1 MTTSTQPV
9 VVNGRTY
16 RRPAVPTVVI
26 CIDGSE
32 PGYIEQAIEA
42 GVAPTLA
49 RFTRTGANLIAEC
62 VIPSFTNPNNLSI
75 ITGRPPSVHGIAGNF
90 FYDPAT
96 GTEVMMNDPKLMRV
110 PTILAG
116 FHDAG
121 AKIAMVTAKDKLRL
135 LLSNGLDYAS
145 GRAIAFSSE
154 RADKATKAE
163 NGIDD
168 VTRFVGMDVPEV
180 YSAGLSEFVLAA
192 GLKLVEAFR
201 PDVMYLSTTDYIQ
214 HKHAPGARSANDFYA
229 MIDRY
234 LGRLDELGCV
244 IVATADH
251 GMNDKHQADGSP
263 DVLYLD
269 PLFESWI
276 GQGSARIILPI
287 TDPYVIHHGALGS
300 FATVYVPQGADVSG
314 LIAKLRETPG
324 VELALGRT
332 EACARF
338 ELPPDRIGDIVV
350 ISARHKTLGTA
361 PSKHDL
367 SGLTEPLRSHGG
379 LTEQRVPMISNR
391 RINLAPGHRLR
402 TFDVFS
408 VALNDT
414 YEDSHVRQGQND
426 GSQ

>member
-1 MTTSTQPV
+1 MEIMTVIPRPV

-16 RRPAVPTVVI
+16 KRPSAPTVVV

-32 PGYIEQAIEA
+32 PGYIERAVEA
-42 GVAPTLA
+42 GVAPTFA
-49 RFTRTGANLIAEC
+49 RFMRNGASLIAEC

-75 ITGRPPSVHGIAGNF
+75 ITGRPPAVHGIAGNF

-96 GTEVMMNDPKLMRV
+96 GTEVMMNDPKFLRA

-116 FHDAG
+116 FYDAG
-121 AKIAMVTAKDKLRL
+121 SKVAMVTAKDKLRL

-145 GRAIAFSSE
+145 GRAIAFSAE
-154 RADKATKAE
+154 RADKATTAE

-168 VTRFVGMDVPEV
+168 VTRFVGMGVPDV
-180 YSAGLSEFVLAA
+180 YSAGLSELVLAA
-192 GLKLVEAFR
+192 GVELVKTFR

-229 MIDRY
+229 MIDGY

-244 IVATADH
+244 VVATADH

-263 DVLYLD
+263 DVLYLE

-276 GQGSARIILPI
+276 GQGKVRVILPI
-287 TDPYVIHHGALGS
+287 TDPYVVHHGALGS
-300 FATVYVPQGADVSG
+300 FATVYVAQGADVSG
-314 LIAKLRETPG
+314 LIAKLRATPG
-324 VELALGRT
+324 VELALPRA

-338 ELPPDRIGDIVV
+338 ELPPDRTGDIVV
-350 ISARHKTLGTA
+350 ISTRHKTLGA
-361 PSKHDL
+361 ALSKHDL
-367 SGLTEPLRSHGG
+367 SDLTEPLRSHGG

-391 RINLAPGHRLR
+391 RINVAPGHRLR

-414 YEDSHVRQGQND
+414 C
-426 GSQ
+426 